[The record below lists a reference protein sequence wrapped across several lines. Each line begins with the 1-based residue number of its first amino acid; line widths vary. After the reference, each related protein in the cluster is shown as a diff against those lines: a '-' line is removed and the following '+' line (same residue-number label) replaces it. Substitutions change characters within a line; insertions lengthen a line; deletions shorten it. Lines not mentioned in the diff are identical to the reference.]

1 MSLTLFIIS
10 ICSYLISMVGG
21 LIAAFFVGHIP
32 KKVITWFAIFHIV
45 IFGVWLIIKNN
56 DDTIF
61 NPGYSNIVFLLF
73 FCSGVFIAGMFLRSS
88 YPIYYKIYF
97 STFLL
102 SLVVFIISPSRVLG
116 FIASGSVKAIN
127 PARFHV
133 SENYFLVA
141 QQETKLMNTN
151 KSLKPFKLVR
161 EMGMFYKTL
170 SRDVLLPETTDS
182 LHLLESNFD
191 KLVTIRVYFYEES
204 KADSL
209 EMKINIGNVKENSK
223 TIQQIRN

>member
-21 LIAAFFVGHIP
+21 LIATFFVGLIP
-32 KKVITWFAIFHIV
+32 KKFITWFAIFHIV
-45 IFGVWLIIKNN
+45 LFGVWLIIKNK
-56 DDTIF
+56 DETIF

-73 FCSGVFIAGMFLRSS
+73 FCSGVFIAGMFLRSA
-88 YPIYYKIYF
+88 YPLYLKIYF
-97 STFLL
+97 SAFLL
-102 SLVVFIISPSRVLG
+102 SLAVFIISPSRVLG
-116 FIASGSVKAIN
+116 FIASGSLKAIN

-141 QQETKLMNTN
+141 QQETKLRSTD
-151 KSLKPFKLVR
+151 KSIKPFKLVR

-182 LHLLESNFD
+182 VHLLQSNFD
-191 KLVTIRVYFYEES
+191 KLVTIRVYFDEAS
-204 KADSL
+204 NSDSVD
-209 EMKINIGNVKENSK
+209 MKINIGNGKDNSK
-223 TIQQIRN
+223 TIRQIRN